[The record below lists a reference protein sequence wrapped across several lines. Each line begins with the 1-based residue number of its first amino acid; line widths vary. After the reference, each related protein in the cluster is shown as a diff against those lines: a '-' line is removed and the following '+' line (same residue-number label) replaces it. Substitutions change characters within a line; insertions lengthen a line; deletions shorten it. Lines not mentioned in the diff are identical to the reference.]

1 LCQQNDFLFEDLT
14 AEEHLTLICRLRCI
28 TDEKEIEEQ
37 ITERVSDVCLELEHL
52 KKRVKHLSP
61 GARRKLSIAMSLI
74 GEGKLLILDEP
85 TANLD
90 LRSRENI
97 WKMIK
102 NLAKKGDISILVS
115 TQHIEEA
122 DFMGTRV
129 CVLKNGKMVECDT
142 PENLKRH
149 FGTGFKVKMLAN

>member
-1 LCQQNDFLFEDLT
+1 
-14 AEEHLTLICRLRCI
+14 
-28 TDEKEIEEQ
+28 
-37 ITERVSDVCLELEHL
+37 
-52 KKRVKHLSP
+52 
-61 GARRKLSIAMSLI
+61 MSLI

-102 NLAKKGDISILVS
+102 KLAKKGDISILVS

-122 DFMGTRV
+122 DYMGTRV